1 MNPFARRPGGPCP
14 EAPAPEVPEAP
25 AMRQAWNALCHA
37 PQQCRGMLRGS
48 MTLQIGLSVMA
59 ISVALVAGSTWLMLR
74 LSKQDLLDVGDA
86 VMLGNL
92 ALVQRELAES
102 RGDLPLVATA
112 LVERIGSQVGSLHVA
127 VVDEQRHLVAS
138 TTQFPL
144 APAELPGA
152 TVPDELLPQRL
163 STQAVRALR
172 ERWGELSIEVRAAD
186 GSRYLVAMAR
196 IWSRGGAR
204 PQPAGWAVM
213 ALDTGIA
220 RELVI
225 DSAQVIAV
233 LLAVS
238 ALVSAGAGMWLA
250 RRIVVAARQLGDTAA
265 RIGGCDLS
273 ERLDVPS
280 LPAELRG
287 AAEALNHM
295 LDRLAAAITRLQQ
308 FSSDLAHDL
317 RTPLNNLLGE
327 AQVALSRPR
336 SAAEYRTV
344 IESAVEDCE
353 RLVRL
358 TESLLFLARADEGQA
373 LLQAD
378 WIDAADLA
386 ERLRDYFEPLAEDRG
401 LGLAVHAPDATEAQ
415 GEGPRPARLWADRTL
430 LARAVANLLN
440 NALAHAEPGSSITL
454 SIDAGPG
461 GAARIAVANAGEAI
475 PAELHQRIFE
485 RMFRADPSRGGS
497 AGGSGLGLAIVRSIM
512 DLHGGS
518 VSVHSRA
525 GEPTVF
531 TLSFPGAAALPAVG
545 TTGLAASAPGA
556 RSEPA

>member
-1 MNPFARRPGGPCP
+1 MSGPVGEEP
-14 EAPAPEVPEAP
+14 VAQ
-25 AMRQAWNALCHA
+25 RAWHALCGA
-37 PQQCRGMLRGS
+37 PSQCRGMLRGS

-92 ALVQRELAES
+92 SLVQRELAES
-102 RGDLPLVATA
+102 RGDLPLVAAA
-112 LVERIGSQVGSLHVA
+112 LVERIGSQVGSLHAA
-127 VVDEQRHLVAS
+127 VVDERRQLVAS
-138 TTQFPL
+138 TAQFPL
-144 APAELPGA
+144 TAAELPGA

-163 STQAVRALR
+163 TTQAVRALR
-172 ERWGELSIEVRAAD
+172 DRWGALSIEVRAAD

-196 IWSRGGAR
+196 IWSRGGAQ

-273 ERLDVPS
+273 ERLDVPT

-295 LDRLAAAITRLQQ
+295 LDRLAAAITRLTQ

-336 SAAEYRTV
+336 SAAEYRAV

-373 LLQAD
+373 ALQAE
-378 WIDAADLA
+378 WLDAADLA

-401 LGLAVHAPDATEAQ
+401 LVLAVRAPDAPAPGDRAQ
-415 GEGPRPARLWADRTL
+415 PARLWADRTL

-440 NALAHAEPGSSITL
+440 NALCHARPGSTVTL
-454 SIDAGPG
+454 DIRTGAG
-461 GAARIAVANAGEAI
+461 GAAQIAVGNDGEAI
-475 PAELHQRIFE
+475 PAELHERIFE

-518 VSVHSRA
+518 VVVRSRP

-531 TLSFPGAAALPAVG
+531 TLGFPAPTLPP
-545 TTGLAASAPGA
+545 APGA
-556 RSEPA
+556 GRGVTAPASPA

>member
-1 MNPFARRPGGPCP
+1 MSGPDAGRCASP
-14 EAPAPEVPEAP
+14 PATQ
-25 AMRQAWNALCHA
+25 RAWRALCGA
-37 PQQCRGMLRGS
+37 PSQCRGMLRGS

-102 RGDLPLVATA
+102 RGDLPLVAAA
-112 LVERIGSQVGSLHVA
+112 LVERIGSQVGSLHAA
-127 VVDEQRHLVAS
+127 VVDDQRRLIAS
-138 TTQFPL
+138 TAQFPL
-144 APAELPGA
+144 AATDLPGA
-152 TVPDELLPQRL
+152 TVPDEWLPQRL
-163 STQAVRALR
+163 DTQAVRALR
-172 ERWGELSIEVRAAD
+172 GRWGLLSTEVRAAD
-186 GSRYLVAMAR
+186 GTRYLVAMAR
-196 IWSRGGAR
+196 IWTRGGAR

-225 DSAQVIAV
+225 DSAQVIAL

-238 ALVSAGAGMWLA
+238 AVVSAAAGMWLA

-336 SAAEYRTV
+336 SADEYRAV

-373 LLQAD
+373 RVQAE

-401 LGLAVHAPDATEAQ
+401 LRLAVRAPDGGPVAGQ
-415 GEGPRPARLWADRTL
+415 PPRPARLWADRTL
-430 LARAVANLLN
+430 LARAVANLVN
-440 NALAHAEPGSSITL
+440 NALGHADPGSTL
-454 SIDAGPG
+454 TLDIRTGAG
-461 GAARIAVANAGEAI
+461 GASQIAVGNAGEAI

-512 DLHGGS
+512 DLHGGA
-518 VSVHSRA
+518 VTVRSRP
-525 GEPTVF
+525 GEDTVF
-531 TLSFPGAAALPAVG
+531 TLSFPAP
-545 TTGLAASAPGA
+545 LAAGVPGHDGGGTAGAVAPG
-556 RSEPA
+556 